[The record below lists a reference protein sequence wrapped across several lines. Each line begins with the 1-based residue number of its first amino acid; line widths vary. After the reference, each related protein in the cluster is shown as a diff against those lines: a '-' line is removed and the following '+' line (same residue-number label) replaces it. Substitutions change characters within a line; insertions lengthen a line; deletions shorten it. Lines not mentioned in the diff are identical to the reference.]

1 MCFSEKQRKWVM
13 GCIGSISTSMLV
25 KGSLREE
32 FRLSRKLRQ
41 RDSLS
46 PFLFLTVIRLVQSF
60 KLRFFFFN
68 LQSDALI
75 FDEKIWANVRPI
87 KVNLILFDDFGSQ
100 GYLFDDFGSQGNPNL
115 TM

>member
-1 MCFSEKQRKWVM
+1 M

-46 PFLFLTVIRLVQSF
+46 PFLFLTVAERLHS
-60 KLRFFFFN
+60 
-68 LQSDALI
+68 
-75 FDEKIWANVRPI
+75 
-87 KVNLILFDDFGSQ
+87 
-100 GYLFDDFGSQGNPNL
+100 
-115 TM
+115 TMSA